1 MNNTKLCISVTAKT
15 FNEMLEKIH
24 KAEDSAD
31 MIEVRAD
38 SVPPVELPELFEK
51 LSSKK
56 TLLLTM
62 RPLAEG
68 GLADADLG
76 QRMNFWM
83 AVFTQYPHEPEDV
96 WYDNEFD
103 LIPALDW
110 PPSYNVIRSYH
121 NFQSVPSDLNDLYY
135 AAADR
140 EILKIAYKADD
151 ITDTIPALQL
161 LDKAAADRRRVI
173 AIAMGES
180 GKITRIL
187 GGAFGSPITY
197 ASFNDGDG
205 TAPGQLSAEDLLS
218 LYRVKELDRQTDV
231 YGVIAGDTSYSMSPR
246 LHNSAFA
253 NDKAN
258 AVFVPLQIRDLDSF
272 IEQMVRK
279 DTRKLDLNFKGF
291 AVTNPHKQSILKHI
305 HNLDE
310 TARQIGAV
318 NTVGV
323 ETDGTFSGF
332 NTDAEGFITPLKNAV
347 TDLSEKRVAVIG
359 AGGAAR
365 ACVYALLKE
374 NAGVTVFARDE
385 QKAAAF
391 GSEIGIDGRVL
402 NADTNFGSFD
412 ILVNATPLGTKGEM
426 EDLSPISKESLSG
439 VGIVYDLTYN
449 PKQTLLMKYAEES
462 GANTIGGLEMLVA
475 QAAAQYKIW
484 TSRTAPVDVMK
495 AAAVRH
501 LKL

>member
-1 MNNTKLCISVTAKT
+1 MNNGKVCISAAANSVG
-15 FNEMLEKIH
+15 EMLEKIRA
-24 KAEDSAD
+24 AESVAD
-31 MIEVRAD
+31 IIEVRAD
-38 SVPPVELPELFEK
+38 SLPPAELPELFEK
-51 LSSKK
+51 LASNK
-56 TLLLTM
+56 TLLLTL
-62 RPLAEG
+62 RPVSEG
-68 GLADADLG
+68 GQAEVELR
-76 QRMNFWM
+76 QRIGFWM

-103 LIPALDW
+103 LIPALEW
-110 PPSYNVIRSYH
+110 PPSCNIIRSH
-121 NFQSVPSDLNDLYY
+121 HDFAAVPGNLDGLYST
-135 AAADR
+135 ASAD

-151 ITDTIPALQL
+151 ITDAIPAFQL
-161 LDKAAADRRRVI
+161 LDKAAADGRRVI

-187 GGAFGSPITY
+187 GGAYGSPLTY
-197 ASFNDGDG
+197 AAFGEG
-205 TAPGQLSAEDLLS
+205 EETAPGQLSAEDLVS
-218 LYRVKELDRQTDV
+218 LYRVKELDRKTDV

-272 IEQMVRK
+272 IEQMVQK
-279 DTRKLDLNFKGF
+279 DTRKIDLNFEGF

-305 HNLDE
+305 DGLDE

-318 NTVGV
+318 NTVRI
-323 ETDGTFSGF
+323 EIDGTLSGF

-365 ACVYALLKE
+365 ACVYALLRE
-374 NAGVTVFARDE
+374 NAKVTVFARDE
-385 QKAAAF
+385 QKAAALA
-391 GSEIGIDGRVL
+391 SEFGIDGRVL
-402 NADTNFGSFD
+402 NADATFGSFD

-426 EDLSPISKESLSG
+426 EDLSPVSKKSLSG